1 MAKQHSPGFLKLTD
15 DAKSRVQEISAADAA
30 ARQKAGAVLID
41 VREADEFAAEH
52 AVGAL
57 AMSKGTIEMNI
68 EKQIPDPATEIICYC
83 GGGYR
88 SALAVDNLQKMG
100 YTNVKSQAGGF
111 RAWREAGLPTEK

>member
-1 MAKQHSPGFLKLTD
+1 MGKQHSPGFLKLTS
-15 DAKSRVQEISAADAA
+15 DAKSRIQEISAADSLE
-30 ARQKAGAVLID
+30 RQQAGATLID

-68 EKQIPDPATEIICYC
+68 EKEVPETATEIICYC

-88 SALAVDNLQKMG
+88 SALVVDNLQKMG
-100 YTNVKSQAGGF
+100 YTNAKSLAGGF
-111 RAWREAGLPTEK
+111 RAWREQGLPTTK

>member
-1 MAKQHSPGFLKLTD
+1 MGKQHSPGFLQLTN
-15 DAKSRVQEISAADAA
+15 DAKSRIKEISAADSAV
-30 ARQKAGAVLID
+30 RQKVGATLID

-68 EKQIPDPATEIICYC
+68 EKEVPDVNAEIICYC

-88 SALAVDNLQKMG
+88 SALVVDNLQKMG
-100 YTNVKSQAGGF
+100 YTNAKSLAGGF